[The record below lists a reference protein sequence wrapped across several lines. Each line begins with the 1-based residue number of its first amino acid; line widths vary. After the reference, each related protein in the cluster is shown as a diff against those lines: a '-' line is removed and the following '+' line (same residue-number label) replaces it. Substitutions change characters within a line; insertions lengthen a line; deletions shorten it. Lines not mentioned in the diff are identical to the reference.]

1 MGIVYSSHIQSS
13 CFTNAVSIK
22 LYNIV
27 FQMNSAVLMFHRTSL
42 KNVRLLEVQWAAY
55 LSQIH
60 INIKYSY
67 LQLYFHVTLVI
78 VSKNISSKGNKSNL
92 KQLRCTDRIKQN

>member
-13 CFTNAVSIK
+13 CFTNAVPIK

-42 KNVRLLEVQWAAY
+42 KNVRLLEVQ
-55 LSQIH
+55 
-60 INIKYSY
+60 
-67 LQLYFHVTLVI
+67 
-78 VSKNISSKGNKSNL
+78 
-92 KQLRCTDRIKQN
+92 

>member
-13 CFTNAVSIK
+13 CFTNAVPIK

-27 FQMNSAVLMFHRTSL
+27 FQMNSAVLMFHR
-42 KNVRLLEVQWAAY
+42 LLEVQWAAY

-60 INIKYSY
+60 INIKHSY

-78 VSKNISSKGNKSNL
+78 VSKNTSSKGNKSNV
-92 KQLRCTDRIKQN
+92 KQLRYTDRIKQN